1 MRLDSKIKEDRG
13 AMTVLGQ
20 EEGVSG
26 TGRSLAVQEGGHS
39 ELTEAMHPW
48 LTTEQEQQWVQ
59 MRTTER
65 NTPNLEN
72 ADLRQT
78 G

>member
-26 TGRSLAVQEGGHS
+26 TRRSLGVQEGDHG
-39 ELTEAMHPW
+39 ELTEAMYPW
-48 LTTEQEQQWVQ
+48 LTTE
-59 MRTTER
+59 
-65 NTPNLEN
+65 
-72 ADLRQT
+72 
-78 G
+78 